1 MQAPTEFQ
9 SSVASSGLLPNTS
22 EIYARKLRKKSTI
35 ASRVVDLISCM
46 GCASVKGLNMR
57 FYIRAPDSQRP

>member
-22 EIYARKLRKKSTI
+22 DIYARKSRKMSTI
-35 ASRVVDLISCM
+35 ASRVADLISCM
-46 GCASVKGLNMR
+46 GGAGVKGLNMR
-57 FYIRAPDSQRP
+57 FYIRAPDS